1 MKLETGLQISTCPLH
16 KKFLSVSFHILMDG
30 KVHYWCRLM
39 DSFLLKAEPFKYILH
54 VSDSHWVTSSSLGGK
69 GIVHDCR
76 KYNGHLSS
84 ALTHQCQV
92 YRTSLIEE
100 SNEKQNE
107 SKGNV
112 VAMTAC
118 ICDCLSVTCC
128 TWPVCR
134 RY

>member
-1 MKLETGLQISTCPLH
+1 MQI
-16 KKFLSVSFHILMDG
+16 DG
-30 KVHYWCRLM
+30 FIPTKGRAIQIHL
-39 DSFLLKAEPFKYILH
+39 

-92 YRTSLIEE
+92 YRTRLIEE
-100 SNEKQNE
+100 SNEKQNAYIFHK